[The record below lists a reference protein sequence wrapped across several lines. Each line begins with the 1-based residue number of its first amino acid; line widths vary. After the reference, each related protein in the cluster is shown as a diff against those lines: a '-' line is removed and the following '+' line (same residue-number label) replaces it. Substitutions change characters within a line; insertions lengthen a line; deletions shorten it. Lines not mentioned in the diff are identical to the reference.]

1 MRASCSVG
9 IVLVFAGA
17 LTTAAHAQSPRP
29 HLFAGWP
36 QYPLLPPV
44 LEIELAL
51 SAAPPHLREQAAV
64 WTLQQNG
71 YALAR
76 PGANAFSCL
85 VSRRAG
91 DLFPVCWDAEGARSL
106 LQLDFEDAAL
116 RLAGKS
122 SADIEKIVAD
132 GFASGRYHAP
142 ARAGIAYMLSPMRY
156 RIDERGTVARTA
168 SAPHLMF
175 YGPDLRDGDI
185 GGARGAFVFM
195 NRVGPDGM
203 MIVPVGDKERQAI
216 VAESQPLVARVEQ
229 VLGYQ
234 TVGAATP
241 AAAAT
246 TAVLVNLTIKP
257 EVERSQLLNVMPDE
271 VRATVKL
278 YLDGR
283 IQQWFARSDGRGVVF
298 ILNSTSLE
306 DAKAVMAS
314 LPLSKANFANLEFT
328 PIGPLTPLRLL
339 LSQ

>member
-1 MRASCSVG
+1 MRASSSVG
-9 IVLVFAGA
+9 FVLVFVGA
-17 LTTAAHAQSPRP
+17 LTTAAPAQSARAG
-29 HLFAGWP
+29 LFAGSP
-36 QYPLLPPV
+36 QYPLLPRA

-51 SAAPPHLREQAAV
+51 SAAPAHLRGAAEV
-64 WTLQQNG
+64 WTLEQNG
-71 YALAR
+71 YVLAKQ
-76 PGANAFSCL
+76 GTNAFTCV

-106 LQLDFEDAAL
+106 LKLDFEDAVL

-122 SADIEKIVAD
+122 TGDIDRIVHD

-142 ARAGIAYMLSPMRY
+142 ARAGVAYMLSPMRY
-156 RIDERGTVARTA
+156 RIDERGAVTRTV
-168 SAPHLMF
+168 SNPHLMF

-203 MIVPVGDKERQAI
+203 MIVPVGEKERQAI
-216 VAESQPLVARVEQ
+216 VTDSQPLVAQVEQ
-229 VLGYQ
+229 ALGYQ
-234 TVGAATP
+234 ATPADTP
-241 AAAAT
+241 AAATT

-257 EVERSQLLNVMPDE
+257 DVERSQLLRVMPDE

-306 DAKAVMAS
+306 DAKEVMAW
-314 LPLSKANFANLEFT
+314 LPLSKANFANLEFV
-328 PIGPLTPLRLL
+328 PLGPLTPLRLL
-339 LSQ
+339 LAQ